1 MQVLSGT
8 IVLILYRENIER
20 NYSDEL
26 VQLRDHYT
34 EVDKEIIKEFLRA
47 KKSLK
52 TETYVQDQKLDPG
65 IVLKDALINLISN
78 TSPHKPLN
86 LFCKHMQLY
95 GNYKE

>member
-1 MQVLSGT
+1 MQALSGT

-52 TETYVQDQKLDPG
+52 TETYVQDQEVDPG
-65 IVLKDALINLISN
+65 IVLRDALI
-78 TSPHKPLN
+78 
-86 LFCKHMQLY
+86 
-95 GNYKE
+95 